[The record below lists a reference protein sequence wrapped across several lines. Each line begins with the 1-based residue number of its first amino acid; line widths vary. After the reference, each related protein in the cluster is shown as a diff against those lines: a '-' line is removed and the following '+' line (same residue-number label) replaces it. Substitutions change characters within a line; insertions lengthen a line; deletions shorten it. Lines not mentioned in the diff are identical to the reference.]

1 MKPNEFLMESTDYNT
16 EIRSIIITNN
26 SLNENWFSWIYIILI
41 WLSVFPTIL
50 LFQFFFNLFS
60 IWLTPIGV
68 MCFLPIL
75 IILYFGLFLVFL
87 LFYSKLLLI
96 LLNLIHR
103 PKEGIFKR
111 NFRDKDYLFF
121 ILRKT
126 IKKFVLKAYNY
137 FPLPWLK
144 IFALKICNIKVSY
157 NTGLLDSYI
166 DSDFVEI
173 GENTILGEGSII
185 MSSMIFGDFLLL
197 KKVILKDGCTIG
209 AFSVIS
215 PGTIVGEGAILGM
228 GSYTQ
233 VNQYLEPKFI
243 HIGRPAK
250 KKKKIEY
257 DFNLDKK

>member
-1 MKPNEFLMESTDYNT
+1 MEKIDLYTKVRNT
-16 EIRSIIITNN
+16 ITTNN

-41 WLSVFPTIL
+41 WLSIFPTVL
-50 LFQFFFNLFS
+50 LFQLFFNLFS
-60 IWLTPIGV
+60 IWLTPMGV
-68 MCFLPIL
+68 ICFLPIL
-75 IILYFGLFLVFL
+75 IMLYFGLFLVFL
-87 LFYSKLLLI
+87 LFNSKLLLI
-96 LLNLIHR
+96 LINLIHH

-126 IKKFVLKAYNY
+126 IKKFILKAYNY
-137 FPLPWLK
+137 FPLPWVK
-144 IFALKICNIKVSY
+144 IFALKLCNIKVSY

-173 GENTILGEGSII
+173 GENTILGEGSVI
-185 MSSMIFGDFLLL
+185 MSSMIFNDFILL
-197 KKVILKDGCTIG
+197 KKVILKEGSTIG

-233 VNQYLEPKFI
+233 INQYLEPNFI
-243 HIGRPAK
+243 HIGKPAK

-257 DFNLDKK
+257 KSNFNKK

>member
-1 MKPNEFLMESTDYNT
+1 MENIDLYPD
-16 EIRSIIITNN
+16 IRSIIATTN

-41 WLSVFPTIL
+41 WLSIFPTVL

-60 IWLTPIGV
+60 IWITPIGV
-68 MCFLPIL
+68 ICFLPIL
-75 IILYFGLFLVFL
+75 IMLYFGLFLVFL
-87 LFYSKLLLI
+87 LFNSKLLLI
-96 LLNLIHR
+96 LINLIHR
-103 PKEGIFKR
+103 PKEGFFKR

-137 FPLPWLK
+137 FPLPWVK

-185 MSSMIFGDFLLL
+185 MSSMIFDDFLLL
-197 KKVILKDGCTIG
+197 KKVILKEGSTIG

-215 PGTIVGEGAILGM
+215 PGTMVGEGAILGM

-233 VNQYLEPKFI
+233 INQYLEPKFI
-243 HIGRPAK
+243 HVGRPAK

-257 DFNLDKK
+257 KFSFDKK